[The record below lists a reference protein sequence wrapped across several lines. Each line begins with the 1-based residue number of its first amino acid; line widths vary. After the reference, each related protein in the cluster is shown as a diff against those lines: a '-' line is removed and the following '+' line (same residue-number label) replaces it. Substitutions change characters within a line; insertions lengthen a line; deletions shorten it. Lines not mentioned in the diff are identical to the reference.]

1 MHNVDVVADDTRLA
15 DDDTRRV
22 VYRDT
27 VTQAGACRK

>member
-1 MHNVDVVADDTRLA
+1 MHDVDVVADDARLS

-27 VTQAGACRK
+27 VTQAGTCRK